1 MKSHTKAATVATTGT
16 VMSAFSSDDFHGT
29 NCASPGPTLEFLFF
43 KNFTIQMSEA
53 IPRKENTRTLARWIT
68 EIETNCGLKE
78 FTQSWRFLLT
88 YQYH

>member
-53 IPRKENTRTLARWIT
+53 IPRKENTRVLARWIT
-68 EIETNCGLKE
+68 EI
-78 FTQSWRFLLT
+78 
-88 YQYH
+88 